1 MNLLQNF
8 VWQAQYNQTMNRQF
22 FAACDPISDADR
34 KRDLGAFFK
43 SIHGTLNHIL
53 LADKVWMGRIQNQ
66 PFAVKS
72 LDQILHDDFDDL
84 RTERERT
91 DQRILDFVASLSEAD
106 LSSTIRYTSI
116 AKQIENALALDQ
128 ILTHLFL
135 HQTHHRGQVT
145 TLIGQ
150 LGYDF
155 GDTDILWSNP
165 FYTD

>member
-1 MNLLQNF
+1 MNLLQNL

-22 FAACDPISDADR
+22 FAACEPINDADR

-84 RTERERT
+84 RAERERT
-91 DQRILDFVASLSEAD
+91 DQRILAFVESLSETD

-116 AKQIENALALDQ
+116 AKKTENAFRLDQ

-165 FYTD
+165 F

>member
-1 MNLLQNF
+1 MNLLQNLI
-8 VWQAQYNQTMNRQF
+8 WQAQYNQTMNRQF
-22 FAACDPISDADR
+22 FTACEPISDIDR

-72 LDQILHDDFDDL
+72 LDQILHDDFDEL
-84 RTERERT
+84 RAERERT
-91 DQRILDFVASLSEAD
+91 DQRILDFVESLNEVD
-106 LSSTIRYTSI
+106 LDQTIRYSSI
-116 AKQIENALALDQ
+116 AKQIKNALALDQ

-135 HQTHHRGQVT
+135 HQTHHRGQVS

-155 GDTDILWSNP
+155 GDTDILWSNS
-165 FYTD
+165 FHTD